1 MNIKLDPITPGE
13 ILKEEFMEPLHLS
26 ANKLARDI
34 DVPVNRISDILRGRR
49 SITADTAIRLEY
61 YFGIEAQFWLNLQAN
76 FDLKCAKILF
86 PPEVKTNIKRH
97 SQQLKRAA

>member
-49 SITADTAIRLEY
+49 GITADTAIRLEY
-61 YFGIEAQFWLNLQAN
+61 YF
-76 FDLKCAKILF
+76 
-86 PPEVKTNIKRH
+86 
-97 SQQLKRAA
+97 AAGPGKQKVNYFATAPN